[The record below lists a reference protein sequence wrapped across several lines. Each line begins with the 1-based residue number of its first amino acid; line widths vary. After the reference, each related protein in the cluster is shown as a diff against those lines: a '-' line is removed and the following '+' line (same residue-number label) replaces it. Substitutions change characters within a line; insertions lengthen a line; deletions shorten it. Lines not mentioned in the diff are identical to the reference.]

1 MGGFDYFITDANVM
15 ESLYSIGNTSGS
27 MFYGACPHSMNCLSH
42 TRCVAFGWQLGKTL
56 SPKSN
61 PYPLNGGRIIRPPYS
76 YITNELS
83 SGKQKPGRPR

>member
-42 TRCVAFGWQLGKTL
+42 TRCVAFGWQLGKPL
-56 SPKSN
+56 SKKQPISVERRPDN
-61 PYPLNGGRIIRPPYS
+61 PASVFLYN
-76 YITNELS
+76 
-83 SGKQKPGRPR
+83 Q